1 MSQLRSQGALIDV
14 PTSKTTGDVCIRSH
28 APLVWLAAFLGTSE
42 LCRKS
47 PRAIASHRYPDR
59 VLLAHA
65 VFGAGAPVVLL
76 HSGVADRRM
85 WQPQMPA
92 LAHRFRVI
100 NPDLRG
106 FGDSPLPPEPYA
118 DADDV
123 ANLLDHLGVADA
135 AVVGSSMG
143 GRVALEL
150 TTRHPDRVNSLVL
163 LCPAYRGVPPS
174 PTAEAFDAAEN
185 RLLEVGDVAG
195 AVRLN
200 VSTWLGPEAA
210 AEARDQLT
218 AMQRR
223 AFEVQLAA
231 ASQDPAPTKR
241 DVHVD
246 PGKVAVPTVIVTG
259 GLDLDYFQTVAEVLT
274 R

>member
-1 MSQLRSQGALIDV
+1 
-14 PTSKTTGDVCIRSH
+14 
-28 APLVWLAAFLGTSE
+28 
-42 LCRKS
+42 
-47 PRAIASHRYPDR
+47 

-65 VFGAGAPVVLL
+65 VSGAGAPVVLL

-85 WQPQMPA
+85 WQPQIPA
-92 LAHRFRVI
+92 LGHRFRVI
-100 NPDLRG
+100 SPDLRG
-106 FGDSPLPPEPYA
+106 FGDSPLPAEPYA

-123 ANLLDHLGVADA
+123 AELLDHLGVADA

-150 TTRHPDRVNSLVL
+150 ATRHPDRVNSLVL

-174 PTAEAFDAAEN
+174 AAAGAVDAVEN
-185 RLLEVGDVAG
+185 RLLEAGDLAG

-200 VSTWLGPEAA
+200 VDTWLGPEAA
-210 AEARDQLT
+210 ADVRDQLT

-231 ASQDPAPTKR
+231 ARQDPAPAKR
-241 DVHVD
+241 DVGVD
-246 PGKVAVPTVIVTG
+246 PAKVGVPTVIVTG
-259 GLDLDYFQTVAEVLT
+259 GLDLDHFQTVAEVLAGEIEGAELVRLPWAAHLPSMERPDAIVALLLDVLRHDPT
-274 R
+274 VHAP